1 MACFEGL
8 RLRRVVGTCWPRVE
22 DPPAAFSYLAAEI
35 LSAAFH
41 FGGIMLYPA
50 YSTIRKLAKSYNR
63 IPVYRELNLSEVGF
77 LSVLKALSQQGDVI
91 FLESARKNKKW
102 SRFSFLGINPRRII
116 TYTQKG
122 VMEMKSGQCR
132 MIANDFFA
140 FLKDELRLYSS
151 PTFSAFGDFNGGLA
165 GFFAYE
171 LVNHTGILRKQI
183 RESEKT
189 PMALLLQI
197 DDFIVFDNVKNR
209 YYVSTPLYTS
219 GTGSLRARYDLVAHR
234 LELLELSI
242 LDLMRSTSLPFL
254 PSRPDEVSLRFLEEK
269 DVFLQKVRK
278 AKDLIASGEAIQTVL
293 SLRAAFDMDTDPYLF
308 YLKLRAVNPSPYMF
322 YLKTKDFTAVGSSP
336 EIHVKVQNKTVYL
349 KPIAGTVP
357 QGKNRR
363 ENLENKAQLLADEKE
378 RAEHLMLVDLA
389 RNDIARISQEN
400 PVNVETFMQ
409 AEDYS
414 HVIHLVS
421 LVSAR
426 LGKGKDIVDVLRET
440 FPAGT
445 VSGAPKVRA
454 IEIIDELESIPRG
467 PYAGAVGYIGYNFV
481 LDTCITIRTA
491 FFAPDGNYLQ
501 AGAGIVYDSI
511 PEKEYLEVQKK
522 LEALAVSLK
531 YARKRGEKEYAH
543 VSHG

>member
-1 MACFEGL
+1 M
-8 RLRRVVGTCWPRVE
+8 
-22 DPPAAFSYLAAEI
+22 AAEKV
-35 LSAAFH
+35 SAVFL
-41 FGGIMLYPA
+41 GGIMIYPS
-50 YSTIRKLAKSYNR
+50 YSTIRKLAKSHNR

-77 LSVLKALSQQGDVI
+77 LSIVKALSDRGDVI
-91 FLESARKNKKW
+91 FLESALKNKKW

-116 TYTQKG
+116 KYTQSG
-122 VMEMKSGQCR
+122 VMEIQSGQCR
-132 MIANDFFA
+132 KIASNFFE
-140 FLKDELRLYSS
+140 FLKSELRSYSS
-151 PTFSAFGDFNGGLA
+151 PNFPGFGDFNGGLA
-165 GFFAYE
+165 GFFSYE
-171 LVNHTGILRKQI
+171 LVNHTGILRKKI
-183 RESEKT
+183 RESDDT
-189 PMALLLQI
+189 PLALLLQI

-209 YYVSTPLYTS
+209 FYVSTPLYALDKKP
-219 GTGSLRARYDLVAHR
+219 LRECFDVAINS
-234 LELLELSI
+234 LELLESSI
-242 LDLMRSTSLPFL
+242 LELMRSTSLQFL
-254 PSRPDEVSLRFLEEK
+254 PSRPEDVSLQFLEEK
-269 DVFLQKVRK
+269 EVFLKKVRK

-293 SLRAAFDMDTDPYLF
+293 SLRAAFDTDTDPYLF
-308 YLKLRAVNPSPYMF
+308 YLKLRTVNPSPYMF
-322 YLKTKDFTAVGSSP
+322 YLKSKDFTAVGSSP
-336 EIHVKVQNKTVYL
+336 EIHVKVQNETVYL

-357 QGKNRR
+357 QGKNRKQ
-363 ENLENKAQLLADEKE
+363 NLENKAKLLADEKE

-389 RNDIARISQEN
+389 RNDIARISQGN

-426 LGKGKDIVDVLRET
+426 LGKGKDIIDVLRET

-467 PYAGAVGYIGYNFV
+467 PYAGAVGYIGYNLV

-491 FFAPDGNYLQ
+491 FFTPSGNYLQ

-511 PEKEYLEVQKK
+511 PENEYLEVQKK

-531 YARKRGEKEYAH
+531 YAKIRQEKERAY